1 MTTTETQPATKRHY
15 WTRDDFDSL
24 MGLLPLANQD
34 GKDHRRS
41 STSLVYP
48 KSTEG
53 AYRELRLRGLECD
66 QSDLLRLVADGIVSP
81 SEDGDDIEWG
91 KSHIDQAAEWLYEHR
106 RWNSWTHFCFIA
118 NVSFGQCVKA
128 YRVAVVRYNLPF
140 MLSFEPQ
147 GLAVSVEPASDHNQF
162 GRIRFFPHGTK
173 VRPVEDAA

>member
-1 MTTTETQPATKRHY
+1 MTTTEMQPPTKRHY
-15 WTRDDFDSL
+15 WTRNDFDAL
-24 MGLLPLANQD
+24 MDLLPLANHD

-53 AYRELRLRGLECD
+53 VYRELRLRGLECD
-66 QSDLLRLVADGIVSP
+66 QSDLLRLVADGTVSP
-81 SEDGDDIEWG
+81 SEDGADIEWD
-91 KSHIDQAAEWLYEHR
+91 KDHIDQAAEWLYEQR

-128 YRVAVVRYNLPF
+128 YRVAVVRFNVPF

-147 GLAVSVEPASDHNQF
+147 GLATSIEPASDYNEF
-162 GRIRFFPHGTK
+162 ARIRFFPNGTK
-173 VRPVEDAA
+173 VRAVEDAE